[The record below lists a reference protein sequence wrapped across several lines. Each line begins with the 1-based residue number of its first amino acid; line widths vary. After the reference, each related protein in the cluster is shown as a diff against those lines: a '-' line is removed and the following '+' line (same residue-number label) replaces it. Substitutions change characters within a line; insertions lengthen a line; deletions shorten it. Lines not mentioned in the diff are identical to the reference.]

1 MHYQVS
7 FDTSLAWQVMAD
19 WQMPDT
25 PFMQFAFWQA
35 LFDSHAIGE
44 GTDWLTMFALVKDSN
59 DNLIASMPVF
69 VKDHHQGEYVFDY
82 AWAEAYSRYGQD
94 YYPRLVTSVPFT
106 PVTGG
111 RVWLAQGQTL
121 TAELWQAL
129 NQAVDHLAKQV
140 NASTWHGLFLPDTL
154 VTLDKASEYEHLQ
167 RLGCQFMWFN
177 QNLQGERFGDFHEFL
192 SILTAKKRKSIKVER
207 QKVAAQGVT
216 CQIKLGHEIGDA
228 DWQVFYQCYAMTYL
242 VRGRRPYLSLGFF
255 EQIGKT
261 MTDNLMLA
269 QAKDYQGNIVAC
281 ALFFYDSDPAVSTL
295 YGRYWGSLA
304 EYDSLHF
311 ELCYYQGIAFAIA
324 QGLRQFDPGTQ
335 GEHKLIRGFRPVLSH
350 SLHRVYDA
358 RFVPAIGHYCEQE
371 CAGVLGYFEEAMNAV
386 PFNQNYIEALPNII
400 ATLN

>member
-1 MHYQVS
+1 M
-7 FDTSLAWQVMAD
+7 
-19 WQMPDT
+19 
-25 PFMQFAFWQA
+25 
-35 LFDSHAIGE
+35 
-44 GTDWLTMFALVKDSN
+44 
-59 DNLIASMPVF
+59 
-69 VKDHHQGEYVFDY
+69 
-82 AWAEAYSRYGQD
+82 
-94 YYPRLVTSVPFT
+94 
-106 PVTGG
+106 
-111 RVWLAQGQTL
+111 
-121 TAELWQAL
+121 
-129 NQAVDHLAKQV
+129 
-140 NASTWHGLFLPDTL
+140 
-154 VTLDKASEYEHLQ
+154 
-167 RLGCQFMWFN
+167 
-177 QNLQGERFGDFHEFL
+177 
-192 SILTAKKRKSIKVER
+192 TAKKRKSIKVER

-216 CQIKLGHEIGDA
+216 CQIKLGQEIGDA

-255 EQIGKT
+255 EQIGKR
-261 MTDNLMLA
+261 MTDSLMLA
-269 QAKDYQGNIVAC
+269 QAKDHQGNIVAC